1 MKKKGFFTFILTFV
15 MLLILPQCDFL
26 QSVVYAADANDEEV
40 TIVIE
45 SEAEDMGNLQWISE
59 EEFAEYKVLS
69 LDQISDEFKN
79 QAKKRVNNFTIK
91 YASKDILT
99 NEDLTY
105 IYKNSIKH
113 TGISDEG
120 DYLRES
126 FTNMSMQGNCVAA
139 YFGGDWSEYDSS
151 EVYYCYEI
159 TADIKF
165 NSTETEEQEVTEKLK
180 SVYSQ
185 LGLSSKSD
193 KEKIKLINDYIIDH
207 VEYDN
212 DSLINKDPIGDY
224 SSHSAYFAL
233 IEGQAVC
240 SGYAQLFYRMA
251 LDNGIDCRITEGIS
265 VLWNGDSGR
274 HAWNLVE
281 LGDKYYYIDTTWND
295 SSEDTYYLYGS
306 QSHASDHIPD
316 SEIVSSFQ
324 SAGYEISDSD
334 FKEEDEGT
342 SGETEEQQEKD
353 EIPQR
358 DSEIPQDK
366 AETPKAGVV
375 YSTHVQSFGWQDK
388 VKNGELAGTVGL
400 SKRLEAITIELE
412 NAPYRGNIEY
422 KTHVQSYG
430 WMNWVQNGY
439 MSGTSGEAKRLE
451 AIRIR
456 ITGEM
461 AEHYDIYY
469 RVQAQTYGWLGW
481 AKNGEYAGTAGLAKR
496 LEAIQII
503 LVEKGT
509 VVDGNTLVDGKKLDE
524 LGGITSKIKQT
535 PESPYIAM
543 TPKILYQTHIQ
554 SKGWQDWKS
563 NGQMSGTSGEAKR
576 LEGIKILLGS
586 NPYAGEVRY
595 TTHVQT
601 YGWQGAENDLT
612 FWSRDGQMS
621 GTSGEAKRLEAIK
634 IMLYG
639 DMADHYDIYYRVH
652 AQTYGWLGWAKNGEA
667 SGTAGYAKRLEG
679 IQIVLVEK
687 GKAGPGKTYG
697 GITSNTDKGYI
708 EK

>member
-1 MKKKGFFTFILTFV
+1 MRGIIRSKAIISIWMVLFV
-15 MLLILPQCDFL
+15 LMGIFL
-26 QSVVYAADANDEEV
+26 FSKEVYAIENEISIEVGDSTTIEIEYRGGSVYCEYTDSDIANVAVAGTSVV
-40 TIVIE
+40 
-45 SEAEDMGNLQWISE
+45 
-59 EEFAEYKVLS
+59 
-69 LDQISDEFKN
+69 
-79 QAKKRVNNFTIK
+79 NNGTIK
-91 YASKDILT
+91 YYKTINITGQKAGSTVITFYDSYGVLTSCTVTVSSKTISYEGHVNSTQTINYTSIVEDNFYSEDSCCTVLPVLVSKSTSTVSINGNSTTTVKYNYSIYISYTEPYNGTINLFSESKGLLYSINVNIYEHIWNDEYSVITDPTCTSKGTEAILCSFCGEIKEDSIRELQT
-99 NEDLTY
+99 VPHTWSEEYTVIKPATCNEEGIKEFKCLYCEEKKQESIDLSDEHEWDEGIIT
-105 IYKNSIKH
+105 KEPTEND
-113 TGISDEG
+113 TGIRTYKCNRCG
-120 DYLRES
+120 AVRTES
-126 FTNMSMQGNCVAA
+126 L
-139 YFGGDWSEYDSS
+139 D
-151 EVYYCYEI
+151 
-159 TADIKF
+159 
-165 NSTETEEQEVTEKLK
+165 KL
-180 SVYSQ
+180 
-185 LGLSSKSD
+185 
-193 KEKIKLINDYIIDH
+193 
-207 VEYDN
+207 
-212 DSLINKDPIGDY
+212 P
-224 SSHSAYFAL
+224 
-233 IEGQAVC
+233 
-240 SGYAQLFYRMA
+240 
-251 LDNGIDCRITEGIS
+251 
-265 VLWNGDSGR
+265 
-274 HAWNLVE
+274 
-281 LGDKYYYIDTTWND
+281 
-295 SSEDTYYLYGS
+295 
-306 QSHASDHIPD
+306 
-316 SEIVSSFQ
+316 
-324 SAGYEISDSD
+324 
-334 FKEEDEGT
+334 
-342 SGETEEQQEKD
+342 
-353 EIPQR
+353 
-358 DSEIPQDK
+358 
-366 AETPKAGVV
+366 ETPKVGVV
-375 YSTHVQSFGWQDK
+375 YSTHVQSFGWQDT

-535 PESPYIAM
+535 PDSAYIAKM
-543 TPKILYQTHIQ
+543 PKILYQTHIQ
-554 SKGWQDWKS
+554 SIGWQDWKS

-601 YGWQGAENDLT
+601 YGWQGAKNDLT

-652 AQTYGWLGWAKNGEA
+652 AQTYGWLGWVKNGEA